1 MTKSE
6 GVCTACGHRGYVNR
20 VGYCA
25 SCFKLEPPVERK
37 KLWRAV
43 HAAYD
48 REYRKRPGARE
59 KKRAL
64 DRVYSRKRY
73 ARMKAEGYYE

>member
-1 MTKSE
+1 
-6 GVCTACGHRGYVNR
+6 
-20 VGYCA
+20 
-25 SCFKLEPPVERK
+25 LEPPVERK